1 MMGSESSVIKEVP
14 FGRPM
19 IGEAEKDAVVQAMS
33 SPQLVHGPRIH
44 EFEDAFAAMLGP
56 DAYATSVSSCTAGLH
71 LSYLHLG
78 VGPGDEVIVP
88 AQTHVATAHA
98 VEVTGARPVF
108 VDCDESGNIDVTR
121 IADHVTDRT
130 KAICVVHYPG
140 LPVVM
145 DAVSAIASQ
154 KGLAVVE
161 DCALAI
167 GASLDD
173 VSCGLLGDLGSFSFY
188 PVKHM
193 TTGEGGMVV
202 SRDPDKIASIASLKA
217 FGYDRSAA
225 ARSISGVYDIA
236 RLGINYRMSEM
247 AAAIGMVQL
256 GRVNG
261 FALQRETN
269 ARALREGLAGIEG
282 VRLLPD
288 GDARRQHANYCLV
301 AVLDTGL
308 IQHRNSIVLRMKE
321 MGVGT
326 SVYYP
331 VPLPL
336 STYYRDRYSPDPDA
350 FPNAKLISEGSIALP
365 IGPHLSSEDMAIV
378 VESISLAVKEV
389 K

>member
-1 MMGSESSVIKEVP
+1 
-14 FGRPM
+14 
-19 IGEAEKDAVVQAMS
+19 
-33 SPQLVHGPRIH
+33 
-44 EFEDAFAAMLGP
+44 
-56 DAYATSVSSCTAGLH
+56 
-71 LSYLHLG
+71 
-78 VGPGDEVIVP
+78 
-88 AQTHVATAHA
+88 
-98 VEVTGARPVF
+98 
-108 VDCDESGNIDVTR
+108 
-121 IADHVTDRT
+121 
-130 KAICVVHYPG
+130 
-140 LPVVM
+140 M

>member
-1 MMGSESSVIKEVP
+1 MRSESDVIREVP

-19 IGEAEKDAVVQAMS
+19 IGEAEKAAVIQAMS

-44 EFEDAFAAMLGP
+44 EFEEAFAAMLGP

-145 DAVSAIASQ
+145 DVVSAIASQ

-167 GASLDD
+167 GASLDG
-173 VSCGLLGDLGSFSFY
+173 VACGLLGDLGSFSFY

-202 SRDPDKIASIASLKA
+202 SRDADKIASIASLKA
-217 FGYDRSAA
+217 FGYDRSPA
-225 ARSISGVYDIA
+225 ARSIPGIYDIA

-247 AAAIGMVQL
+247 AAAIGLVQVA
-256 GRVNG
+256 RVDG
-261 FALQRETN
+261 FALQRKAN

-282 VRLLPD
+282 IRLLPD
-288 GDARRQHANYCLV
+288 GDTRRRHANYCLV
-301 AVLDTGL
+301 AVLDSGL
-308 IQHRNSIVLRMKE
+308 VQHRNAIVLRMKE

-331 VPLPL
+331 IPLPL
-336 STYYRDRYSPDPDA
+336 SAYYRNRYSPDPDA
-350 FPNAKLISEGSIALP
+350 FPNAKRISDGSIALP
-365 IGPHLSSEDMAIV
+365 IGPHLSGADMAIV
-378 VESISLAVKEV
+378 VESFSISLKEV
-389 K
+389 T

>member
-1 MMGSESSVIKEVP
+1 MTLSSDAVREIP

-19 IGEAEKDAVVQAMS
+19 IGEAEKIAVMEAMS

-44 EFEDAFAAMLGP
+44 EFEEAFSAMLGP

-121 IADHVTDRT
+121 IADHVSDRT

-145 DAVSAIASQ
+145 DVVSAIANQ

-167 GASLDD
+167 GASLDG

-202 SRDPDKIASIASLKA
+202 SRNPDTIAAIASLKA
-217 FGYDRSAA
+217 FGYDRSPA
-225 ARSISGVYDIA
+225 ARSIPGVYDIA

-247 AAAIGMVQL
+247 AAAIGLVQL
-256 GRVNG
+256 ARIEG
-261 FALQRETN
+261 FALQREAN
-269 ARALREGLAGIEG
+269 AQALRVGLAGVEG
-282 VRLLPD
+282 IRLLP
-288 GDARRQHANYCLV
+288 GADARRRHANYCLIV
-301 AVLDTGL
+301 VLESEMVKY
-308 IQHRNSIVLRMKE
+308 RNAIVLRMKE

-336 STYYRDRYSPDPDA
+336 SAYYRAKYAPDPDA
-350 FPNAKLISEGSIALP
+350 FPNAQRISEGSIALP
-365 IGPHLSSEDMAIV
+365 VGPHLTVEDMAV
-378 VESISLAVKEV
+378 VADSLEKALKEYM
-389 K
+389 

>member
-1 MMGSESSVIKEVP
+1 
-14 FGRPM
+14 M
-19 IGEAEKDAVVQAMS
+19 IGEAEKIAVMEAMS

-44 EFEDAFAAMLGP
+44 EFEEAFSAMLGP

-121 IADHVTDRT
+121 IADYVTDRT

-140 LPVVM
+140 LPVIM
-145 DAVSAIASQ
+145 DEVLAIANK

-167 GASLDD
+167 GASLDG
-173 VSCGLLGDLGSFSFY
+173 VACGLLGDLGSFSFY

-202 SRDPDKIASIASLKA
+202 SRNPDTIAAIASLKA
-217 FGYDRSAA
+217 FGYDRSPA
-225 ARSISGVYDIA
+225 ARSIPGVYDIA

-247 AAAIGMVQL
+247 AAAIGLVQL
-256 GRVNG
+256 ARIDG
-261 FALQRETN
+261 FALQRESN

-282 VRLLPD
+282 ICPLPD
-288 GDARRQHANYCLV
+288 GDARRRHANYCLV
-301 AVLDTGL
+301 AVLDPGL
-308 IQHRNSIVLRMKE
+308 IQHRNTVVLRMNE

-331 VPLPL
+331 IPLPL
-336 STYYRDRYSPDPDA
+336 SAYYRNRYSPDPDA
-350 FPNAKLISEGSIALP
+350 FPNAQRISEGSIALP
-365 IGPHLSSEDMAIV
+365 IGPHLSVEDMAII
-378 VESISLAVKEV
+378 VETLTISLKEV
-389 K
+389 T

>member
-1 MMGSESSVIKEVP
+1 MTLSSDAVREIP

-19 IGEAEKDAVVQAMS
+19 IGEAEKIAVMEAMS

-44 EFEDAFAAMLGP
+44 EFEEGFSAMLGP

-98 VEVTGARPVF
+98 VEVTGAKPVF

-121 IADHVTDRT
+121 IADHVSDRT

-145 DAVSAIASQ
+145 DVVSAIANK

-167 GASLDD
+167 GASLDG

-202 SRDPDKIASIASLKA
+202 SRNPDTIAAIASLKA
-217 FGYDRSAA
+217 FGYDRSPA
-225 ARSISGVYDIA
+225 ARSIPGVYDIA

-247 AAAIGMVQL
+247 AAAIGLVQL
-256 GRVNG
+256 ARIEG
-261 FALQRETN
+261 FALQREAN
-269 ARALREGLAGIEG
+269 AQALRVGLAGVEG
-282 VRLLPD
+282 IRLLP
-288 GDARRQHANYCLV
+288 GADARRRHANYCLIV
-301 AVLDTGL
+301 VLESEMVKY
-308 IQHRNSIVLRMKE
+308 RNAIVLRMKE

-336 STYYRDRYSPDPDA
+336 SAYYRDKYAPDPDA
-350 FPNAKLISEGSIALP
+350 FPNAQRISEGSIALP
-365 IGPHLSSEDMAIV
+365 VGPHLTVEDMAV
-378 VESISLAVKEV
+378 VADSLEKALKEYM
-389 K
+389 